1 MRFSHRAGAV
11 KRGSS
16 MKKGLRVIGI
26 IVVAV
31 VGFSLTGCVTAA
43 GVPPTKF
50 PAISDYT
57 FIPSKN
63 YVVVGAVVVRNT
75 SHETL
80 IADLMDQ
87 AIAMGG
93 HDVINIRV
101 GWRDVMGHREISTAT
116 AVVIRFTDETLVEGI
131 TVTEDGTTT
140 QHRFVRRGDAIL
152 DAPPVDAGGRRG
164 IRGR

>member
-1 MRFSHRAGAV
+1 
-11 KRGSS
+11 
-16 MKKGLRVIGI
+16 MKKGLKFIWI
-26 IVVAV
+26 AAVAV

-43 GVPPTKF
+43 GVPPTTF
-50 PAISDYT
+50 PAISEYT
-57 FIPSKN
+57 FIASKD

-101 GWRDVMGHREISTAT
+101 GWRDVMGGREISTAT
-116 AVVIRFTDETLVEGI
+116 AVVIRFTEETLVEGFTS
-131 TVTEDGTTT
+131 TVISADGSTYTTT
-140 QHRFVRRGDAIL
+140 QHRLVRRGETAVPAED
-152 DAPPVDAGGRRG
+152 VGGGRRL
-164 IRGR
+164 GRIGGRRS